1 MTVGSKAQVLHGTA
15 DKTAGGL
22 EKKHLKQNPDGRIV
36 SKKQSKSRN
45 PKLKA
50 WGDATKIVMD
60 ARKSDKFVSIKKG
73 TALYKKIKKEYNAL
87 LKKRDL

>member
-15 DKTAGGL
+15 DKTSGGL
-22 EKKHLKQNPDGRIV
+22 EKKHLKKNPDGRIV
-36 SKKQSKSRN
+36 SKKQSKGLH
-45 PKLKA
+45 PKMKA

-73 TALYKKIKKEYNAL
+73 SALYKKVKKEYKDL